1 VARSD
6 ENIFVR
12 VAQESHTVDRFGNR
26 ERQRTYNIDE
36 PIRPMGK
43 AMQTTMR
50 RRPSVSAATGVS
62 VLLAMY
68 VAAPVP
74 TVWAQQHGLTAGP
87 ETPAPVGTMTLTADG
102 VVFKG
107 AIPTRYVIYVQ
118 DGAYVA
124 QAPALRALSG
134 GTVGSASASGVRI
147 ASADDNL
154 NGIYVTGRDSRYT
167 LANARIDLSGNG
179 SDDMSGIAAAALV
192 GGGGALTL
200 RHVTITTNGVVSS
213 TASAT
218 EHSALKVYDSILIAH
233 GGTLPQGY
241 VRKIGP
247 GMMEPPAPLGISG
260 TARASVT
267 TDHSESYFYHSTII
281 ADGWGALS
289 TDMTNGHVYLEAD
302 DCSIRTLN
310 SGYGT
315 YADVGAKVVINR
327 SRMDVAS
334 YLGIIAGDGTV
345 LLNHVTGRSRGIGI
359 LVHNV
364 HGKTS
369 EVGGI
374 EIDGGKLVTGKAVV
388 LVKSANADITLDRAA
403 LASGS
408 GVLIQS
414 VLNDDPNATRVDGQ
428 AVAGIRATLRR
439 LAVTGD
445 ILHRDPDRTMS
456 IALLGAWLRGA
467 IEHASLSMDA
477 ASRWTATANST
488 ISLAGGVSIAQ
499 IDAPGGVTIAASVG
513 SDSTLTGSYRLR
525 GGGTLNVTNR

>member
-1 VARSD
+1 MSVAPLATT
-6 ENIFVR
+6 
-12 VAQESHTVDRFGNR
+12 AQ
-26 ERQRTYNIDE
+26 
-36 PIRPMGK
+36 
-43 AMQTTMR
+43 
-50 RRPSVSAATGVS
+50 
-62 VLLAMY
+62 
-68 VAAPVP
+68 
-74 TVWAQQHGLTAGP
+74 AQQHELAAGP
-87 ETPAPVGTMTLTADG
+87 DSAAPVGTMTVTADG
-102 VVFKG
+102 VVFEG

-118 DGAYVA
+118 DGVYVP
-124 QAPALRALSG
+124 QATALGVMSG
-134 GTVGSASASGVRI
+134 GKVGSAFASGVRI
-147 ASADDNL
+147 TSGEDNL
-154 NGIYVTGRDSRYT
+154 NGIYVIGRESRYT

-200 RHVTITTNGVVSS
+200 KRVKFTTNGVVSS

-218 EHSALKVYDSILIAH
+218 DHSTLKVYDSTLIAH
-233 GGTLPQGY
+233 GGTLPRAY

-267 TDHSESYFYHSTII
+267 SNHSESYFYRSTII

-289 TDMTNGHVYLEAD
+289 TDMTNGHVYLEAN

-345 LLNHVTGRSRGIGI
+345 LLNHVTGRSRGIGV
-359 LVHNV
+359 LVHDV

-369 EVGGI
+369 EIGKI
-374 EIDGGKLVTGKAVV
+374 EIDGGKLIAAKAVIF
-388 LVKSANADITLDRAA
+388 VKSANAEITLGRAA
-403 LASGS
+403 LVSSS

-414 VLNDDPNATRVDGQ
+414 ALNDDPNATKVDGQ
-428 AVAGIRATLRR
+428 PVAGIRATLTHMSV
-439 LAVTGD
+439 AGD
-445 ILHRDPDRTMS
+445 ILHRDPDRSMS
-456 IALLGAWLRGA
+456 IVLVGTRLRGA
-467 IEHASLSMDA
+467 IEHASLSLDA
-477 ASRWTATANST
+477 ASSWTATANST

-499 IDAPGGVTIAASVG
+499 IDAPGGVTITASVA
-513 SDSTLTGSYRLR
+513 SDSTMTGSYQLR
-525 GGGTLNVTNR
+525 GGGTLHITNR